1 MHIVSK
7 LKGRLG
13 SVTIDLESSEGV
25 DGERFATMRTGSG
38 SAIINLS

>member
-25 DGERFATMRTGSG
+25 DGEQFAAMRTGSG
-38 SAIINLS
+38 SAMITLS